1 MNSIID
7 LNNARHRLLGYAD
20 GCTICRG
27 NNILNY
33 GPWIGKNIEYIMNDI
48 QLRYEELFEKK
59 MEYQENAYDHTL
71 MIECLNIY
79 IPNESGYCIKCNT
92 YYVDMDCNCKTESDS
107 NLQENILINLST
119 STSTY
124 PIWYDKH
131 IVPTWNFY
139 EELEKSP
146 IYPKLDEN
154 ASVSDY
160 LEAIKNLYIKS
171 GIPSNEIGYVVI
183 DETCNH
189 LYENTKKLPDRIYW
203 INEKIFL
210 GRNVK
215 EQAVGYIVSILA
227 EKIPYKMR
235 TKFSNK
241 TRNDLLELWNKSGFK
256 TLLDALLYRREL
268 DKYWWKN
275 NSQVLDIRPPRI

>member
-1 MNSIID
+1 MDNIINS
-7 LNNARHRLLGYAD
+7 NNARYRLLGYAD
-20 GCTICRG
+20 GCTICRTDS
-27 NNILNY
+27 ILNY
-33 GPWIGKNIEYIMNDI
+33 GIWIGKNIQYIMNDI
-48 QLRYEELFEKK
+48 QKRYEELFEKK
-59 MEYQENAYDHTL
+59 MKCQENEFDHAL

-79 IPNESGYCIKCNT
+79 NPNESGYCIKCNT
-92 YYVDMDCNCKTESDS
+92 YFVDMECNCTIESNS
-107 NLQENILINLST
+107 ILQGNITINISP
-119 STSTY
+119 Y

-139 EELEKSP
+139 EELENSP

-160 LEAIKNLYIKS
+160 LDAIKKLYIKS

-189 LYENTKKLPDRIYW
+189 SYENTRKLPDRIYW
-203 INEKIFL
+203 VNEKIFL

-215 EQAVGYIVSILA
+215 EQAVGYIISILA
-227 EKIPYKMR
+227 EKIPYKSR

-241 TRNDLLELWNKSGFK
+241 TRNDLLELWNKCGFK
-256 TLLDALLYRREL
+256 TLLDALLSRREL
-268 DKYWWKN
+268 DSRWWKS

>member
-1 MNSIID
+1 MDNIID
-7 LNNARHRLLGYAD
+7 LNNARYRLIGYAD

-27 NNILNY
+27 DNILNY
-33 GPWIGKNIEYIMNDI
+33 GIWIGKNIQYIMNDI
-48 QLRYEELFEKK
+48 QQRYEELFEKK
-59 MEYQENAYDHTL
+59 MDYQKNKYDHEL

-79 IPNESGYCIKCNT
+79 SPNESGYCRKCAT
-92 YYVDMDCNCKTESDS
+92 FYVDMDCNCTTECDS
-107 NLQENILINLST
+107 NLQENILINI

-139 EELEKSP
+139 EELESSS

-160 LEAIKNLYIKS
+160 LDAIKKLYIKS

-189 LYENTKKLPDRIYW
+189 SYEHTKKLPDRIYW

-215 EQAVGYIVSILA
+215 EQEVGYIVSILS

-256 TLLDALLYRREL
+256 TLLDSLLSRREL
-268 DKYWWKN
+268 DSYWWKN

>member
-1 MNSIID
+1 MDNIIY
-7 LNNARHRLLGYAD
+7 LNNTRYRLIGYAD

-27 NNILNY
+27 DNILNY
-33 GPWIGKNIEYIMNDI
+33 GIWIGKNIEYIMNDI
-48 QLRYEELFEKK
+48 QHRYEELFEKK
-59 MEYQENAYDHTL
+59 MDYQKNEYDHEL

-79 IPNESGYCIKCNT
+79 SPNESGYCIKCTT
-92 YYVDMDCNCKTESDS
+92 YYVDMDCSCTIECNS
-107 NLQENILINLST
+107 NLQDNISINK
-119 STSTY
+119 STY

-139 EELEKSP
+139 EELESSS

-160 LEAIKNLYIKS
+160 LNEIKKLYINS

-203 INEKIFL
+203 VNEKIFL

-215 EQAVGYIVSILA
+215 EQAVGYIVSILS

-241 TRNDLLELWNKSGFK
+241 TRNDLLELWNKCGFK
-256 TLLDALLYRREL
+256 VLLDALLSRREL
-268 DKYWWKN
+268 DSYWWKN
-275 NSQVLDIRPPRI
+275 NSQVLDIRPP

>member
-1 MNSIID
+1 MINIID

-33 GPWIGKNIEYIMNDI
+33 GTWIGKNIEYIMNDI

-79 IPNESGYCIKCNT
+79 IPNESGYCTKCNT
-92 YYVDMDCNCKTESDS
+92 YYIDMVCNCTTESDS
-107 NLQENILINLST
+107 NLQENILINIST
-119 STSTY
+119 STSNC

-146 IYPKLDEN
+146 IY
-154 ASVSDY
+154 
-160 LEAIKNLYIKS
+160 
-171 GIPSNEIGYVVI
+171 EIGYVVI

-215 EQAVGYIVSILA
+215 EQAVGYIVSVLA
-227 EKIPYKMR
+227 EKIPYKTR

-256 TLLDALLYRREL
+256 TLLDALLCNREL
-268 DKYWWKN
+268 DSYWWKN
-275 NSQVLDIRPPRI
+275 NSQVLDIRPPKI

>member
-1 MNSIID
+1 MINIID

-33 GPWIGKNIEYIMNDI
+33 GTWIGKNIEYIMNDI

-79 IPNESGYCIKCNT
+79 IPNESGYCTKCNT
-92 YYVDMDCNCKTESDS
+92 YYIDMVCNCTTESDS
-107 NLQENILINLST
+107 NLQENILINI

-171 GIPSNEIGYVVI
+171 GIPSNEIGYVVK

-203 INEKIFL
+203 VNEKIFL

-215 EQAVGYIVSILA
+215 EQAGGYIVSVLA
-227 EKIPYKMR
+227 EKIPYKTR

-256 TLLDALLYRREL
+256 TLLDALLCNREL
-268 DKYWWKN
+268 DSYWWKN
-275 NSQVLDIRPPRI
+275 NSKVLDIRPPKI

>member
-1 MNSIID
+1 MK
-7 LNNARHRLLGYAD
+7 LYL
-20 GCTICRG
+20 
-27 NNILNY
+27 
-33 GPWIGKNIEYIMNDI
+33 
-48 QLRYEELFEKK
+48 KK
-59 MEYQENAYDHTL
+59 
-71 MIECLNIY
+71 
-79 IPNESGYCIKCNT
+79 
-92 YYVDMDCNCKTESDS
+92 
-107 NLQENILINLST
+107 
-119 STSTY
+119 
-124 PIWYDKH
+124 
-131 IVPTWNFY
+131 
-139 EELEKSP
+139 
-146 IYPKLDEN
+146 
-154 ASVSDY
+154 DY

-215 EQAVGYIVSILA
+215 EQAVGYIVSVLA

-256 TLLDALLYRREL
+256 TLLDALLCNREL
-268 DKYWWKN
+268 DKYWWIN

>member
-1 MNSIID
+1 MDNIID
-7 LNNARHRLLGYAD
+7 LNNTRNRLLGYAD

-27 NNILNY
+27 NDLLSY
-33 GPWIGKNIEYIMNDI
+33 GIWIGKNIEFIMNDI
-48 QLRYEELFEKK
+48 QQRYLELFQKK
-59 MEYQENAYDHTL
+59 MEYKENEYDHTL

-79 IPNESGYCIKCNT
+79 SPNESGYCVKCDS
-92 YYVDMDCNCKTESDS
+92 YFVDLNCDCRIESNS
-107 NLQENILINLST
+107 ILLENITIN
-119 STSTY
+119 TSTY
-124 PIWYDKH
+124 PIWFDKH

-139 EELEKSP
+139 EELESSP

-154 ASVSDY
+154 SSVSDY
-160 LEAIKNLYIKS
+160 LNAIKKLYIKS

-189 LYENTKKLPDRIYW
+189 SYENTKKLPDRIYW

-215 EQAVGYIVSILA
+215 EQSVGYIVSILA
-227 EKIPYKMR
+227 EKIPHKMR

-256 TLLDALLYRREL
+256 TLLDALLSKREL
-268 DKYWWKN
+268 DSYWWKN
-275 NSQVLDIRPPRI
+275 NSQILDIRPPRI

>member
-1 MNSIID
+1 MDNIIY
-7 LNNARHRLLGYAD
+7 LNNTRYRLIGYAD

-27 NNILNY
+27 DNILNY
-33 GPWIGKNIEYIMNDI
+33 GIWIGKNIQYIMNDI
-48 QLRYEELFEKK
+48 QQRYEELFEKK
-59 MEYQENAYDHTL
+59 MDYQKNKYDHEL

-79 IPNESGYCIKCNT
+79 SPNESGYCKKCT
-92 YYVDMDCNCKTESDS
+92 TFYIDMDCNCTTECDS
-107 NLQENILINLST
+107 NLQENIPINIF
-119 STSTY
+119 TSTY

-139 EELEKSP
+139 EELESSS

-160 LEAIKNLYIKS
+160 LDAIKKLYIKS

-189 LYENTKKLPDRIYW
+189 SYEHTKKLPDRIYW

-256 TLLDALLYRREL
+256 ILLDSLLSRREL
-268 DKYWWKN
+268 DSYWWKN
-275 NSQVLDIRPPRI
+275 NSQVLNIRPPRI